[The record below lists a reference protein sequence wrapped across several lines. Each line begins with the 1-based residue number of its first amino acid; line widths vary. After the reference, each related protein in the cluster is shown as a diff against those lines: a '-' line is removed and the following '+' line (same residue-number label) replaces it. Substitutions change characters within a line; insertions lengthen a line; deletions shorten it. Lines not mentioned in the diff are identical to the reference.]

1 MQRNPYDQ
9 KNCLEIGEN
18 AERTFIKLAID
29 KGHFIR
35 KSNGGEDASQHW
47 DVLLK
52 NNCRVDVKAMKRI
65 KRSDEFVQDEWCWVE
80 LHGVRKNDKGWLY
93 GKAKVIAFETD
104 KDFILVKRT
113 DLIKLVNKY
122 VNSDILVNSAEEAKY
137 KVYQRRGRADK
148 ITLIETAKLK
158 EIKHVIWSK
167 NG

>member
-1 MQRNPYDQ
+1 
-9 KNCLEIGEN
+9 
-18 AERTFIKLAID
+18 
-29 KGHFIR
+29 
-35 KSNGGEDASQHW
+35 
-47 DVLLK
+47 
-52 NNCRVDVKAMKRI
+52 MKRI